1 MNNPIPKNI
10 YTQYEQRECSGA
22 RRVLIANRSGIDL
35 SSNDYLGIARRLASQ
50 EVCASVVASIK
61 ATQLGAT
68 GSRLVSGNRSEHEE
82 LEAFLA
88 AFHCA
93 EAALLFGSGYE
104 ANIGLLSAIA
114 ARTDTLIYDELVHAS
129 MRDGIRLSP
138 ARSFSFRHNDLDDL
152 AKKIDAA
159 RGECFIVV
167 ESVYSMDGDTA
178 PLSELCKLAEQR
190 GAFLIVD
197 EAHATGVYGDG
208 GAGLVAQLQ
217 LAGRVFARVH
227 TFGKAL
233 GYRGACV
240 VGSSILREH
249 LINTA
254 RSFIYTTALDLVT
267 IGFIRQAYS
276 FLAGA
281 DQERNRLRILIEAL
295 AGLKKEYP
303 ELRFLNS
310 QSPIQGVIVSG
321 NHLAL
326 RAEQLLRD
334 AGFEARAIRAP
345 TVSLGLERIR
355 LCLHSFNS
363 EEELKRAVRVL
374 ATMLEKGDV
383 RAERLVNG

>member
-1 MNNPIPKNI
+1 
-10 YTQYEQRECSGA
+10 
-22 RRVLIANRSGIDL
+22 
-35 SSNDYLGIARRLASQ
+35 
-50 EVCASVVASIK
+50 
-61 ATQLGAT
+61 
-68 GSRLVSGNRSEHEE
+68 
-82 LEAFLA
+82 
-88 AFHCA
+88 
-93 EAALLFGSGYE
+93 
-104 ANIGLLSAIA
+104 
-114 ARTDTLIYDELVHAS
+114 
-129 MRDGIRLSP
+129 
-138 ARSFSFRHNDLDDL
+138 
-152 AKKIDAA
+152 
-159 RGECFIVV
+159 
-167 ESVYSMDGDTA
+167 
-178 PLSELCKLAEQR
+178 
-190 GAFLIVD
+190 
-197 EAHATGVYGDG
+197 
-208 GAGLVAQLQ
+208 
-217 LAGRVFARVH
+217 
-227 TFGKAL
+227 
-233 GYRGACV
+233 V